1 MFDPV
6 DWFLTA
12 EAAVQISSIA
22 LCLSL
27 VTTGL
32 AIGGFITSVRSL
44 NATRRQEKRRRPQ
57 IILTYLSSS
66 RRDTGPITEYLF
78 RIRAQNPTDSN
89 NAITAAELEI
99 HYLLGRELVSLR
111 IGSSS
116 IENSLAIPVS
126 LTAGSSIEGVVSF
139 PIAKELL
146 DGRRPREYVLHL
158 TDTFENSTAIPV
170 EIVYELRTAE

>member
-12 EAAVQISSIA
+12 EAAVQISTIA

-32 AIGGFITSVRSL
+32 SIGGFITAVRSL
-44 NATRRQEKRRRPQ
+44 NATRRQEKRRKPQ

-66 RRDTGPITEYLF
+66 RGDTGPTTEYLF
-78 RIRAQNPTDSN
+78 RIRAQNPTESN
-89 NAITAAELEI
+89 NALTAAELEI
-99 HYLLGRELVSLR
+99 RYLLSGELVSLR
-111 IGSSS
+111 IASSPT
-116 IENSLAIPVS
+116 ENSLAIPAPI
-126 LTAGSSIEGVVSF
+126 TAGSSIEGEVCF
-139 PIAKELL
+139 PMAKELL

-158 TDTFENSTAIPV
+158 TDTFDNSTVIPV
-170 EIVYELRTAE
+170 EIVYELRSAE